1 MEQVIQVLQAKADQ
15 CYLLYKNEMKNG
27 SAEWA
32 IKYEHM
38 WYGLVGA
45 IDAVK
50 ELQEK
55 AKKVPV

>member
-1 MEQVIQVLQAKADQ
+1 MDKVIEVLQAKADH
-15 CYLLYKNEMKNG
+15 CYMLYKHEMRNG

-50 ELQEK
+50 ELRDK

>member
-1 MEQVIQVLQAKADQ
+1 MEQVIKVLQDKAD
-15 CYLLYKNEMKNG
+15 YYYKLYRLEMQNG